1 MNEQSNDNSL
11 SFGEGWSEANKQ
23 SNNNS
28 LSFGEGWGEA
38 FVCISN
44 LSLRFQNKSVFFD
57 LNWRINRGENWVL
70 GGESGSGKTA
80 LAKILSGKQS
90 ASGEVKINFAAE
102 SKLPAKVLY
111 VESWYQFKNVE
122 GVANFY
128 YQQRYTS
135 QQAKETLTVNA
146 ELAHFGKE
154 ENLNFPDAEKLVEA
168 LGFSGLRSSQLIELS
183 SGEHKKLQLVK
194 ALWLKPQLLIIDQP
208 YTGLDITSRKSL
220 NTLLDEVAQTGV
232 TLLLISNDEELPNV
246 INRFA
251 EIENGKLIQLEEPK
265 ASTIVKQDFERT
277 LPDFLKQAPVYGSQ
291 QIAKM
296 VDVNISY
303 GEKEVLK
310 NINWEVKAGEKW
322 LLQGPNGSGKSTLL
336 SLINGDHPQSYA
348 NELYLFGKKRGSGES
363 IWDIKQHIGLISP
376 EFHWYFDANAT
387 VWESVA
393 SGLYDSVGLYQ
404 TLPYTKAKHVDDLVA
419 YFGLAEYKKDLL
431 SSLPLGKQRLVLL
444 ARTVIKNPELLILD
458 EPCQGLDKQQTAYFN
473 QLVDE
478 LSHHGM
484 TVIYVGHFEAQL
496 PSCLTKKIV
505 LKNGE
510 VIAIEEI
517 KKYIK
522 EEIYSTLVEQ

>member
-1 MNEQSNDNSL
+1 MENLKNE
-11 SFGEGWSEANKQ
+11 Q

-28 LSFGEGWGEA
+28 RSFGEGRGEA
-38 FVCISN
+38 FVRISN
-44 LSLRFQNKSVFFD
+44 LSLRFQQKQVFSD
-57 LNWRINRGENWVL
+57 LSWTINLGENWAL
-70 GGESGSGKTA
+70 GGKSGSGKTA
-80 LAKILSGKQS
+80 LAKVLNGKQS
-90 ASGEVKINFAAE
+90 ASGEVKINFKIK
-102 SKLPAKVLY
+102 SDLPAQVLY

-154 ENLNFPDAEKLVEA
+154 ENLDFNDAEELVEA
-168 LGFSGLRSSQLIELS
+168 LGFPGLRNSQLIELS

-208 YTGLDITSRKSL
+208 YTGLDVASRKSL
-220 NTLLDEVAQTGV
+220 NILLDQVAKEDV
-232 TLLLISNDEELPNV
+232 TLILISNDEELPTCV
-246 INRFA
+246 NRFA
-251 EIENGKLIQLEEPK
+251 EIENGRLVKLQEAK
-265 ASTIVKQDFERT
+265 QTTIAAEDFDRT
-277 LPDFLKQAPVYGSQ
+277 LPEFLKQAPVYSSD

-296 VDVNISY
+296 VNVSISY

-322 LLQGPNGSGKSTLL
+322 LLQGHNGSGKSTLL

-376 EFHWYFDANAT
+376 EFHWYFDATAT
-387 VWESVA
+387 VWDSIA
-393 SGLYDSVGLYQ
+393 SGLYDSVGLFQ
-404 TLPYTKAKHVDDLVA
+404 QLPYTKAKHVDDLVN
-419 YFGLAEYKKDLL
+419 YFGLTEYKKDLL

-458 EPCQGLDKQQTAYFN
+458 EPCQGLDKQQTAHFN

-478 LSHHGM
+478 LSYHGM

-510 VIAIEEI
+510 VIAHEEI
-517 KKYIK
+517 IK
-522 EEIYSTLVEQ
+522 EQILEEA